1 MRNQIRRYYWVQGAI
16 LLLAAI
22 LVGTLHGAFQYQA
35 LMRGDGLSAL
45 LLSGF
50 LLMVGGLGFLLRR
63 LINRVSSDMDEV
75 IDTVERI
82 GRGEL
87 SCSLPAKGKGSMN
100 RLCAAINQMASDL
113 QTATA
118 PRERLRQEIDDRRAV
133 ETALADSQRLWEKTF
148 NAVPDLIAILD
159 NQHRIMKMNTAM
171 ETTLGAKTEACRGQ
185 KCFACVHSD
194 DSPHKN
200 CPLGRMLTTGEVHTS
215 EYFEPNLGRW
225 LQVRVSPLRDASG
238 AIMGGVH
245 VATDIHVHKELEAAL
260 DDRNTALQESVAA
273 LEIANQRIVEQQ
285 KQLIKEERLK
295 VLLQMAGAT
304 AHEMNQPL
312 MALQGNIE
320 LLLHN
325 QTTPEQK
332 TTHIK
337 RISEAGGRLADI
349 VRKIQ
354 TLRHDEVR
362 PYPGGLTIL
371 DLHQEG
377 QQTG

>member
-1 MRNQIRRYYWVQGAI
+1 
-16 LLLAAI
+16 
-22 LVGTLHGAFQYQA
+22 
-35 LMRGDGLSAL
+35 
-45 LLSGF
+45 
-50 LLMVGGLGFLLRR
+50 
-63 LINRVSSDMDEV
+63 
-75 IDTVERI
+75 
-82 GRGEL
+82 
-87 SCSLPAKGKGSMN
+87 
-100 RLCAAINQMASDL
+100 
-113 QTATA
+113 
-118 PRERLRQEIDDRRAV
+118 
-133 ETALADSQRLWEKTF
+133 
-148 NAVPDLIAILD
+148 
-159 NQHRIMKMNTAM
+159 
-171 ETTLGAKTEACRGQ
+171 
-185 KCFACVHSD
+185 
-194 DSPHKN
+194 
-200 CPLGRMLTTGEVHTS
+200 
-215 EYFEPNLGRW
+215 
-225 LQVRVSPLRDASG
+225 VRVSPLRDTSG

-245 VATDIHVHKELEAAL
+245 VATDIHSHKKLEAAL
-260 DDRNTALQESVAA
+260 AERNAALQESVAA

-332 TTHIK
+332 ATHIK
-337 RISEAGGRLADI
+337 RISEAGGRLAEI

-377 QQTG
+377 QQTD